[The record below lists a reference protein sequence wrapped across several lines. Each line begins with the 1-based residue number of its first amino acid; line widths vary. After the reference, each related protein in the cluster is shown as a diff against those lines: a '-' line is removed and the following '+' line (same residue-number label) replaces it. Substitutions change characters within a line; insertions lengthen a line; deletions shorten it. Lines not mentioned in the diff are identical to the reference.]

1 LSRGF
6 TQLKPTLFMFVFY
19 GVGLVLMNIVIR
31 RMDVSLVYA
40 IWSGLGT
47 ALVAAIGILW
57 FKEPATALKLCSIGL
72 IVLGVIGL
80 NMSMGR
86 AGH

>member
-1 LSRGF
+1 
-6 TQLKPTLFMFVFY
+6 MFVFY